1 MDDREVVAAILA
13 GDPAGLATAYDKYAA
28 PIYGYCRWMLR
39 EPAAAAEALQDT
51 FVISSAQI
59 HNLRDAGQLRS
70 WLYTA
75 ARDECFHPP
84 RVMGSGLDDM
94 GEADD
99 AGPDASHAAE
109 RAEVRRLIRAALT
122 WLKPAERE
130 VIELGIR
137 HGLDDTEIAA
147 VLGVSWS
154 RAHALSTHA
163 RAQLEKTLGAMLMAR
178 TRRKACPALNEL
190 LADWDGQ
197 PTIQLADM
205 VGGHVD
211 ECETCASRKHGGLRP
226 EVLAG
231 LLPLA
236 PLPPVLREQV
246 LLRAGTR
253 TSADAVAE
261 ATADVP
267 APTPLAGSP
276 QDVNPSGDRR
286 AAKLVGWSR
295 IKRNPGRATAAV
307 VVLLWVVAALSATI
321 ITITGTHSATA
332 LTAQTHARPT
342 ATSTPS
348 VSAAATASATPRTSR
363 SPKPSTK
370 PSTGGLA
377 PAFVPTPTASAT
389 KKAKPKPSSS
399 ASVSASASTSS
410 SASPTPTPTHKPSP
424 KPSSTPTP
432 TSTASPTPSDT
443 ST

>member
-28 PIYGYCRWMLR
+28 PLYGYCRWMLR

-59 HNLRDAGQLRS
+59 HNLRDPSQLRS

-75 ARDECFHPP
+75 ARDECFRPP
-84 RVMGSGLDDM
+84 RVMGAGFDDM
-94 GEADD
+94 GDADNAAAD
-99 AGPDASHAAE
+99 VSHTAE
-109 RAEVRRLIRAALT
+109 RAEVRRLIRAALAG
-122 WLKPAERE
+122 LKPAERE

-163 RAQLEKTLGAMLMAR
+163 RAQLEKTLGAMLIAR
-178 TRRKACPALNEL
+178 TGRKACLALNGL

-197 PTIQLADM
+197 LTMQMADM
-205 VGGHVD
+205 VGKHVD
-211 ECETCASRKHGGLRP
+211 ECETCASHKHGGLRP

-246 LLRAGTR
+246 LLRASTK
-253 TSADAVAE
+253 TSTDTTAE
-261 ATADVP
+261 ATAEVP
-267 APTPLAGSP
+267 AATPPAESPRAVTHSGGRRAVKLAGW
-276 QDVNPSGDRR
+276 
-286 AAKLVGWSR
+286 AR
-295 IKRNPGRATAAV
+295 IKRNPGMATAAA
-307 VVLLWVVAALSATI
+307 VVLLWVAAASSATI
-321 ITITGTHSATA
+321 ITVTDAHAVPTLAGQTHS
-332 LTAQTHARPT
+332 RST
-342 ATSTPS
+342 ATSTPTAS
-348 VSAAATASATPRTSR
+348 GVATASTAPRTSP
-363 SPKPSTK
+363 SPKPSTEL
-370 PSTGGLA
+370 SA
-377 PAFVPTPTASAT
+377 PAFVPTPTVSASQ
-389 KKAKPKPSSS
+389 KAKPSPSPSSS
-399 ASVSASASTSS
+399 PSASASASAS
-410 SASPTPTPTHKPSP
+410 ASPSASPTPTTHKPSP

-432 TSTASPTPSDT
+432 TPTVSPTPSDT

>member
-39 EPAAAAEALQDT
+39 EPAAAEALQDT

-75 ARDECFHPP
+75 ARDECSHPP

-99 AGPDASHAAE
+99 ADPDASHAAE
-109 RAEVRRLIRAALT
+109 RAEVRRLIRTVLT

-137 HGLDDTEIAA
+137 HGLDDAEIAA

-154 RAHALSTHA
+154 RAHALSAHA

-178 TRRKACPALNEL
+178 TRRKACPALNGL

-197 PTIQLADM
+197 PTIQLADI
-205 VGGHVD
+205 VGRHVD

-226 EVLAG
+226 EVLAD

-253 TSADAVAE
+253 TNTDAAAE

-267 APTPLAGSP
+267 APTPP
-276 QDVNPSGDRR
+276 EDEDPSGNRR
-286 AAKLVGWSR
+286 AVKLVGWAR

-321 ITITGTHSATA
+321 ITLTGTHSATA

-363 SPKPSTK
+363 SPRPSTK

-377 PAFVPTPTASAT
+377 PAFVPTRTASAT
-389 KKAKPKPSSS
+389 KKASPKPSSP
-399 ASVSASASTSS
+399 ASASASASASS
-410 SASPTPTPTHKPSP
+410 SASPTPTHKPSP

-432 TSTASPTPSDT
+432 TSTASPAPSDT